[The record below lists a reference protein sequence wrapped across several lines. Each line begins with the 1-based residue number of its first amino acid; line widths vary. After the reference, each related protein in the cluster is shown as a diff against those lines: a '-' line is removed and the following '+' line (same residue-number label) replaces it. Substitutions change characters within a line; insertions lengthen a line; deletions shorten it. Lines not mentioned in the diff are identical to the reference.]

1 MMKFVNLSSEEFDQ
15 FTSEN
20 FSHYTQ
26 SSIHFDNRN
35 KMKGDVHLVGVKDE
49 DDKVIAGCLLTEAR
63 SLKFFKYFYTHRGPV
78 MDYNNQ
84 SLVRF
89 FFKSL
94 TDHLKKRNCLYV
106 LVDPYLLENLRNADG
121 EIIESFDN
129 RPFIKT
135 MEDLGYKHQGYTVGY
150 DTMSQIRWLSVLD
163 LKDKTEDQLLKEMD
177 YQTRRNIKKT
187 YEMGVQ
193 VKTLPIEETD
203 TFFELFQMAEE
214 KHGFKFREKPYFE
227 DMQKTYEDHAML
239 KLAYID
245 LQDYLN
251 TLQEKHD
258 NLEKQLKEV
267 EKTLEE
273 NPNSKKNKT
282 KHTQVKQQY
291 DSNERK
297 INQTK
302 DKIAEEGQ
310 VLNLAAALYI
320 YNDHEVYYLSSGSN
334 PKYNAYMG
342 AYRLQWEMI
351 KFAKE
356 HDINRY
362 NFYGITGDFSE
373 DAEDA
378 GVQKFKEGFNADVYE
393 YIGDFVKPIKPIF
406 YKLKEILDNRK
417 S

>member
-1 MMKFVNLSSEEFDQ
+1 MKFVNLTSEEFEQ

-26 SSIHFDNRN
+26 SSIHYNNRS
-35 KMKGDVHLVGVKDE
+35 KTKGDVHLVGVKDDQE
-49 DDKVIAGCLLTEAR
+49 DVIAACLLTEAR

-78 MDYNNQ
+78 MDFNNLV
-84 SLVRF
+84 LVRF

-94 TDHLKKRNCLYV
+94 TAYLKKHNCLYV
-106 LVDPYLLENLRNADG
+106 LVDPYVLENLRQPNG

-129 RPFIKT
+129 RALIKT
-135 MEDLGYKHQGYTVGY
+135 MEELGYKHQGYTVGY
-150 DTMSQIRWLSVLD
+150 DTMSQIRWLSVLN
-163 LKDKTEDQLLKEMD
+163 LKDKSEDQLLKEMD

-187 YEMGVQ
+187 YEMGVK

-203 TFFELFQMAEE
+203 TFFELFKMAEE
-214 KHGFKFREKPYFE
+214 KHGFKFRDEPYFYE
-227 DMQKTYEDHAML
+227 MQKTYKDHAML

-245 LQDYLN
+245 LKDYLS
-251 TLQEKHD
+251 TLQHKHED
-258 NLEKQLKEV
+258 LTKQLTEIEEALKES
-267 EKTLEE
+267 
-273 NPNSKKNKT
+273 PNSKKNKN
-282 KHTQVKQQY
+282 KRNQLQQQF

-302 DKIAEEGQ
+302 DKIAAEGE

-320 YNDHEVYYLSSGSN
+320 YNEHEVYYLSSGSN
-334 PKYNAYMG
+334 PKYNEYMG

-356 HDINRY
+356 HNIDRY

-373 DAEDA
+373 NAEDY
-378 GVQKFKEGFNADVYE
+378 GVQQFKKGFNAGVYE
-393 YIGDFVKPIKPIF
+393 YIGDFIKPIKPVLYHTQQWI
-406 YKLKEILDNRK
+406 KNRR
-417 S
+417 